1 MQLLPVPALNS
12 SLFPK
17 PTVEP
22 SCHVLVIDDDQT
34 VCQAFMWALQD
45 IGCLVVAASNLA
57 DALAGM
63 AGTDFTPD
71 AVMVDLHLD
80 DGSSGLEVIRHL
92 RARLRADLPAFIVT
106 GDASTSDLAC
116 TTAEDIRCL
125 SKPLG
130 YADLI
135 GLIAEIRVRMASMA
149 RWKAP
154 AGEPAL
160 AIR

>member
-1 MQLLPVPALNS
+1 MKTMQLLPVPALKAS
-12 SLFPK
+12 ILQK
-17 PTVEP
+17 PIVEP

-45 IGCLVVAASNLA
+45 TGCLVVAAPNLA

-63 AGTDFTPD
+63 ASADFTPD
-71 AVMVDLHLD
+71 AVMVDFHLD
-80 DGSSGLEVIRHL
+80 DQ
-92 RARLRADLPAFIVT
+92 DLPAFIVT
-106 GDASTSDLAC
+106 GDASASDLAC

-130 YADLI
+130 YADLVR
-135 GLIAEIRVRMASMA
+135 LIAEIRVRMTSMA
-149 RWKAP
+149 SWKAP
-154 AGEPAL
+154 VGKPAL